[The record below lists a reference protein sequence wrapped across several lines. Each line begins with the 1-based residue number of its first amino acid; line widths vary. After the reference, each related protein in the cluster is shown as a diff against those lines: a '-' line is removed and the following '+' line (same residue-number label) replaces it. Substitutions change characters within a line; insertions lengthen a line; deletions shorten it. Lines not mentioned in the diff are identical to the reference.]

1 MNGQPREQAP
11 IVRVAFIVIFLN
23 VVGTAILA
31 LAVSAYLF
39 VRSVNADAVVSKE
52 TFWTL
57 FVIGTFNTFVA
68 VYMRHRVQA
77 RAAAGS
83 S

>member
-1 MNGQPREQAP
+1 MSGQPSEQAP
-11 IVRVAFIVIFLN
+11 IVRVAFIVIFVNLA
-23 VVGTAILA
+23 GTAILA
-31 LAVSAYLF
+31 VILSAYLF

-57 FVIGTFNTFVA
+57 FVVGTFNTFGA
-68 VYMRHRVQA
+68 VYMRHLAKA
-77 RAAAGS
+77 RAAAVS